1 MALFRGNGAHSR
13 IVAWLKVG
21 LPLAALGILSTLF
34 LASRSIDP
42 SDAIPYARVDIE
54 DRIREPRMT
63 LPSFSGVTADGA
75 SVTLNAVEARPDA
88 GDGAGAIATGVTVA
102 VTTPKGETTRIN
114 ATTARFGATADTL
127 DLTGGVQIST
137 AAGMMLR
144 TDTLTVATNR
154 ITITSGGTVNASG
167 PLGQISA
174 GKMMLIQDGQ
184 NGEYVLMF
192 ENGVKLVYQP
202 GNTD

>member
-1 MALFRGNGAHSR
+1 MALFGGKGAHSR

-21 LPLAALGILSTLF
+21 LPLIALGILSTLF
-34 LASRSIDP
+34 LVSRSIDP

-63 LPSFSGVTADGA
+63 LPSFAGVTADGA
-75 SVTLNAVEARPDA
+75 SVTLTAIEARPDA
-88 GDGAGAIATGVTVA
+88 GDGAGANAAGVTVA
-102 VTTPKGETTRIN
+102 VTTPKGATTRIN
-114 ATTARFGATADTL
+114 ATTARLGANADTL

-137 AAGMMLR
+137 AAGMMLQ
-144 TDTLTVATNR
+144 TDALTVATNR
-154 ITITSGGTVNASG
+154 TSVTSGGAVTAYG

-174 GKMMLIQDGQ
+174 GSMTLTQEGHDGD
-184 NGEYVLMF
+184 YVLMF

-202 GNTD
+202 RTND